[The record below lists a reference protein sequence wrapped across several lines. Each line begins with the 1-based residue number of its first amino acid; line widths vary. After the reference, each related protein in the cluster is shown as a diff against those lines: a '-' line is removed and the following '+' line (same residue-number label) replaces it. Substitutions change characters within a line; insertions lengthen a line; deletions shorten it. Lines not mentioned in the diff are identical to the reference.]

1 MAAIRYHAVDYLE
14 KPVMAQELAERI
26 RAVAESL
33 RIPRRYVSVRE
44 LLRPGAKAPALLEN
58 AACYW
63 VAVLLLAADGLRLT
77 SQQVAGTVRA
87 FYKWAILEEESPE
100 RTLLV
105 FAGHGELLPF
115 QSLVDALNRAGGGYA
130 LCLSSP
136 VSSIEALPEAYRQAD
151 RCTQRAY
158 MRPLRR
164 LAALRGSFRG
174 VRRAA
179 FAHCRGDPR
188 AARKAAVSADWLGGA
203 TLSGAARFPARGR
216 AGRGVAGHAGHRGAD
231 GGPGNGGPGIV
242 RGLCRRFGGIFAPRR
257 PLRQGNAGKGGGVS
271 REPGHPLYHGKFCP
285 AVSVPEIARA
295 AFVSASHLSYLFR
308 QSLDCSIKQYA
319 TQLRMEAARL
329 LLSSGRTVQEAANLV
344 GLPDV
349 AYFSKLFKREV
360 GVSPASLSGGGG
372 RNA

>member
-1 MAAIRYHAVDYLE
+1 M
-14 KPVMAQELAERI
+14 
-26 RAVAESL
+26 
-33 RIPRRYVSVRE
+33 
-44 LLRPGAKAPALLEN
+44 
-58 AACYW
+58 
-63 VAVLLLAADGLRLT
+63 
-77 SQQVAGTVRA
+77 AGTVRA

-158 MRPLRR
+158 MRPLRGLQRYADPSAACGALLSRTVEEIRALREKRLFPLIGSVVQRYLER
-164 LAALRGSFRG
+164 LASLPEAGREEVLQGMQGIAAQMEGLEMEGLELCADFAAASAEFS
-174 VRRAA
+174 RRAVR
-179 FAHCRGDPR
+179 C
-188 AARKAAVSADWLGGA
+188 AREMLEKAVG
-203 TLSGAARFPARGR
+203 FP
-216 AGRGVAGHAGHRGAD
+216 
-231 GGPGNGGPGIV
+231 
-242 RGLCRRFGGIFAPRR
+242 
-257 PLRQGNAGKGGGVS
+257 VS
-271 REPGHPLYHGKFCP
+271 RAIHYIMENFAQP
-285 AVSVPEIARA
+285 VSVPEIARA